1 MEPRKKFIRDIF
13 KKLIK
18 WVLFNFNTIN
28 MLVFSFLFRGRGSIM
43 YVAVLI
49 LITVEKYVNNMCT
62 LKKYTDSL

>member
-1 MEPRKKFIRDIF
+1 MEPRKKIIRDIF

-43 YVAVLI
+43 YVAVSI
-49 LITVEKYVNNMCT
+49 LITVEKYVNNMCS
-62 LKKYTDSL
+62 LKK